1 VFGDLCAC
9 YCYDHV
15 VSTRK
20 ELAVRTIFNVLGPL
34 TNPAKA
40 PRQVMGV
47 YDKALVEP
55 IANVLK
61 SLGSKHVM
69 VVHSKDGY
77 IFCCTIFT
85 VQCFLNKHQ

>member
-1 VFGDLCAC
+1 
-9 YCYDHV
+9 
-15 VSTRK
+15 
-20 ELAVRTIFNVLGPL
+20 
-34 TNPAKA
+34 
-40 PRQVMGV
+40 MGV

-61 SLGSKHVM
+61 SLGSKHEC
-69 VVHSKDGY
+69 DN